1 MKTIKGNLVDV
12 VKNKIYQAIVHIEN
26 GTITKIEETTETYST
41 YLLPGIIDSHIHIE
55 STLLTPEHYAR
66 EAVRHGVIGA
76 VADPHE
82 IANVLGTKGVDFMI
96 ENGNRTPFYFWFGAP
111 SCVPSTPL
119 EAAGAKLGPA
129 EIEEL
134 LSRKDVHFLAE
145 MMDYP
150 SVIGSDKE
158 VMSKIASANRHGKP
172 IDGHAP
178 MLSSSDVKQYAAAG
192 ISTDHECTTIEEAIE
207 KMSLGMKVL
216 IREGSAARNFDA
228 LHPIIATHPNQVMFC
243 CDDMPA
249 ETLLEDYLPGS
260 IRKAI
265 GYGYNPLDVIRCASL
280 NVANHYAIPAGMLQE
295 GDSADFIEIDSLSTF
310 NILKTFI
317 KGNVVFDQNEAT
329 SSTIDST
336 VEAINRFDCEK
347 ISIEDIQVKATG
359 KRIKVIDCVCGDLL
373 TETHYNTPK
382 TEKGYIISNPDE
394 DILKLVAINRYF
406 PKEISVGFIRGI
418 GIKNGAM
425 ATSIS
430 HDNHNLVVVG
440 VSDEDI
446 VKATNLLIENKGGMV
461 ITSGDKTEVLQLEIA
476 GLMTHRSAKAVAHIQ
491 EQIKTLV
498 SEMGSELEDPFL
510 TLSFMSLIVI
520 PKIKLS
526 SKGLFDVQKF
536 EFTSLFEE

>member
-1 MKTIKGNLVDV
+1 MKIIKGNLVDV
-12 VKNKIYQAIVHIEN
+12 VKDKMYPATVYIEN
-26 GTITKIEETTETYST
+26 GIIAKVEENNESYST
-41 YLLPGIIDSHIHIE
+41 YILPGIIDSHIHIE

-119 EAAGAKLGPA
+119 EPAGAKLGPE

-150 SVIGSDKE
+150 GVIGSEKE
-158 VMSKIASANRHGKP
+158 VMSKIASANKHGKP

-178 MLSSSDVKQYAAAG
+178 MMSSSDVKQYAAAG
-192 ISTDHECTTIEEAIE
+192 ISTDHECTTVEEAIE

-228 LHPIIATHPNQVMFC
+228 LHPIIASHPRQVMFC

-265 GYGYNPLDVIRCASL
+265 GYGYNPLDVIRCASM
-280 NVANHYAIPAGMLQE
+280 NVAKHYAIPAGMLQE

-310 NILKTFI
+310 NILKTVI
-317 KGNVVFDQNEAT
+317 KGNVVFDQNEAAP
-329 SSTIDST
+329 SPLDST
-336 VEAINRFDCEK
+336 VEVINRFDCEK
-347 ISIEDIQVKATG
+347 ISIEEIQVKATG

-373 TETHYNTPK
+373 TETHLSTPK
-382 TEKGYIISNPDE
+382 TENGYIISNPEE
-394 DILKLVAINRYF
+394 DVLKLVAINRYC

-440 VSDEDI
+440 VSDADI

-461 ITSGDKTEVLQLEIA
+461 VTSGNKTEVLQLEIA
-476 GLMTHRSAKAVAHIQ
+476 GLMTHRPAKTVAHIQ
-491 EQIKTLV
+491 EQIKSLV

-526 SKGLFDVQKF
+526 SKGLFDVTKF

>member
-1 MKTIKGNLVDV
+1 MKKITGNLVDV
-12 VKNKIYQAIVHIEN
+12 VKDKIYPAIVYIEN

-41 YLLPGIIDSHIHIE
+41 CLLPGIIDSHIHIE

-96 ENGNRTPFYFWFGAP
+96 ENGKRTPFYFWFGAP

-119 EAAGAKLGPA
+119 EPAGAKLGPT

-134 LSRKDVHFLAE
+134 LSRDDMHFLAE

-150 SVIGSDKE
+150 GVIGADGE
-158 VMSKIASANRHGKP
+158 VMSKINSANRHGKP

-178 MLSSSDVKQYAAAG
+178 MMSSSDVKLYAAAG
-192 ISTDHECTTIEEAIE
+192 ISTDHECTTIEEAVE

-228 LHPIIATHPNQVMFC
+228 LHPIIATHPTQVMFC

-249 ETLLEDYLPGS
+249 ETLLEDYLLAS

-265 GYGYNPLDVIRCASL
+265 QYGYNPYDVIRCASL
-280 NVANHYAIPAGMLQE
+280 NVAKHYAIPAGLLQE
-295 GDSADFIEIDSLSTF
+295 GDSADLIEIDSLESF
-310 NILKTFI
+310 QILKTVI
-317 KGNVVFDQNEAT
+317 KGNVVFDKNASPSIPSASE
-329 SSTIDST
+329 
-336 VEAINRFDCEK
+336 VKPINRFDCEK
-347 ISIEDIQVKATG
+347 ITLEDIQVKSTG

-373 TETHYNTPK
+373 TEIHLSEPK
-382 TEKGYIISNPDE
+382 VKDGNIVSNPDE
-394 DILKLVAINRYF
+394 DVLKLVAINRYC
-406 PKEISVGFIRGI
+406 PKELSVGFIRGI
-418 GIKNGAM
+418 GIKRGAM

-440 VSDEDI
+440 ASNEEI
-446 VKATNLLIENKGGMV
+446 VKATNLLIDNKGGMV
-461 ITSGDKTEVLQLEIA
+461 VTNNDKSETLQLEIA
-476 GLMTHRSAKAVAHIQ
+476 GLMTHRTAKEVAHIQ
-491 EQIKTLV
+491 ERIKALV
-498 SEMGSELEDPFL
+498 AEMGSELEDPFL